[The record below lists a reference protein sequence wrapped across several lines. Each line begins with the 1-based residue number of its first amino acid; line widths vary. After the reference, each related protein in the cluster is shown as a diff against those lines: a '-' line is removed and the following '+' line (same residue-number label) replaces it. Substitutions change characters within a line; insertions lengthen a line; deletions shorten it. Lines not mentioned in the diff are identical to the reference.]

1 MSLTK
6 ENPAQQHEQYNDEQ
20 KAVIKKLFTRLILFL
35 FILFVFSFLDR
46 INIGFA
52 ALTMGEDIGID
63 ATAFGM
69 AMTLFYVTYLIGGI
83 PSNVILSIMGARK
96 WIAIIMVA
104 WGFASTATMF
114 AQGPTSLYIIR
125 MIVGITEAGFL
136 PGILLYLTYWFPSFF
151 RARANALFIIAMPF
165 TAAIGSAVSGFLL
178 QMDGIW
184 GLAGWQWLFFLEGFP
199 AVILGVFVWYYL
211 CDSPDKAQWLN
222 DREKEVLKD
231 MIEKDRLS
239 LVQPEGP
246 KSHTALQ
253 HESRWKGIFTA
264 PVILY
269 TIAYFCLCNS
279 LSASNV
285 WAPMIIKNVAGADTS
300 NTIIGIL
307 AGIPHVAT
315 ILLMLV
321 WSRSSDSMQERKW
334 HTFIPYLIAMSGWLM
349 CAVMND
355 PTYQYVGIIIA
366 TAGSFTAMV
375 LFWTTPDQNISDNAR
390 AVAIAII
397 NSVGNIGSGIG
408 PLIIGILFDKTGT
421 FESGLIYIS
430 ALLIIGSI
438 LILFIPMTRSRPRA
452 TPQQRHLDKYM
463 LNA

>member
-1 MSLTK
+1 
-6 ENPAQQHEQYNDEQ
+6 
-20 KAVIKKLFTRLILFL
+20 
-35 FILFVFSFLDR
+35 
-46 INIGFA
+46 
-52 ALTMGEDIGID
+52 
-63 ATAFGM
+63 
-69 AMTLFYVTYLIGGI
+69 
-83 PSNVILSIMGARK
+83 MGARK

-184 GLAGWQWLFFLEGFP
+184 GLSGWQWLFFLEGFP

-452 TPQQRHLDKYM
+452 TP
-463 LNA
+463 

>member
-307 AGIPHVAT
+307 AGIPHLAT

-452 TPQQRHLDKYM
+452 TP
-463 LNA
+463 